1 MGLFPAGSVNKDV
14 RVISSCSAPVWA
26 SGLSGNSGRR
36 ICSLAAFRL
45 QTLPKVSPEER
56 KLRLRKQNAGPRQV
70 RCIWKERF
78 QWAQTLASPHTQKST
93 EFLDSAYLLF
103 FTNSALML
111 RLPAVCHRVLCSLA
125 PAFTPWQQFSQ
136 GCLRWCLLGLKSF
149 KSPLNRLWLFFKLTG
164 IL

>member
-1 MGLFPAGSVNKDV
+1 MRTGLFPAGSVNKDV

-78 QWAQTLASPHTQKST
+78 QWAQTLASPHTQKSA

-111 RLPAVCHRVLCSLA
+111 RLPAVCHRVLCGFFSFVTDHLL
-125 PAFTPWQQFSQ
+125 PAFLGASHSQVFHRCVMFSFSYMDT
-136 GCLRWCLLGLKSF
+136 C
-149 KSPLNRLWLFFKLTG
+149 
-164 IL
+164 